1 MFPPLGLPRFAPLA
15 PLSAAINHLLKQEPW
30 ARERLQAH
38 SGKTLKFVMAPFEL
52 HLTVTA
58 EGYVELA
65 PGGAEHAVQ
74 IELPLAALPE
84 LLGQAFTPG
93 APAITRRIRLDGD
106 AEFAQTVSFL
116 VQNLRWEFEEDL
128 SRIVGDAAAHG
139 IAGSARSLVA
149 ATRSA
154 NEKLAAN
161 VAEYLLEEDPQLVRP
176 RKIEALAKSV
186 RTLRDDVARI
196 EKRIDR
202 LFDRGR

>member
-1 MFPPLGLPRFAPLA
+1 
-15 PLSAAINHLLKQEPW
+15 
-30 ARERLQAH
+30 
-38 SGKTLKFVMAPFEL
+38 MAPFEARL
-52 HLTVTA
+52 SVTA

-65 PGGAEHAVQ
+65 PGGAEPAVQ

-84 LLGQAFTPG
+84 LLAQAFTPG
-93 APAITRRIRLDGD
+93 APAITRQIKLEGD

-128 SRIVGDAAAHG
+128 SKVVGDAAAHG
-139 IAGSARSLVA
+139 IAGSAKSFVA
-149 ATRSA
+149 AARAA

-176 RKIEALAKSV
+176 RKIEALAESV
-186 RTLRDDVARI
+186 RTLRDDVARL

-202 LFDRGR
+202 LSNLGR